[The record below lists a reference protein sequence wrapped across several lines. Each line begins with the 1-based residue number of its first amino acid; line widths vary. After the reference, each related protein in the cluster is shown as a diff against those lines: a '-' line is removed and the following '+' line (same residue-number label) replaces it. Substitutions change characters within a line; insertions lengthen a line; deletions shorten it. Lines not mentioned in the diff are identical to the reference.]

1 VATPPSASPEIVCI
15 GSIFIDDIV
24 FPDGRTVME
33 VLGGGGV
40 HAAAGVLTWG
50 ERPGLVSCAGKDIP
64 ASALRRLERDF
75 DLQGLVHLEL
85 PQARA
90 WQIFEWDGRRT
101 EIYRMKIMQPYL
113 EDPQPEAL
121 AESYRRARG
130 VSILR
135 GSESFLLWRDALP
148 DAVLLWEPSQDFMQ
162 PHNSEAFFKAL
173 PAADIVSPNLVEAR
187 LVSGDL
193 EPEAL
198 IALMLERGAKIVVLR
213 MGEAGSL
220 VGAREWSTPLL
231 VPPVP
236 VETIVDQTGAG
247 NTYCGGFLAGWVKTG
262 DLQTAACYG
271 AVAAS
276 FALEVIGV
284 AHPDGSDFSVERDRR
299 LQWLRQQLR
308 L

>member
-1 VATPPSASPEIVCI
+1 MNSQPTVSPEFVCV

-40 HAAAGVLTWG
+40 HAAAGVLTWR
-50 ERPGLVSCAGKDIP
+50 ERPGLVSCAGEDIP
-64 ASALRRLERDF
+64 ESALRRLERDF
-75 DLQGLVHLEL
+75 DLRGLVHLDL

-90 WQIFEWDGRRT
+90 WQVFEWDGKRT
-101 EIYRMKIMQPYL
+101 ELYRMQIMQPYL
-113 EDPQPEAL
+113 DDPQPEDL
-121 AESYRRARG
+121 PESYRRARG

-135 GSESFLLWRDALP
+135 GAEPFVRWREALP

-162 PHNSEAFFKAL
+162 PDHADAFFKAL
-173 PAADIVSPNLVEAR
+173 SAADIVSPNLVEAR
-187 LVSGDL
+187 LVGGDL

-198 IALMLERGAKIVVLR
+198 IARMLEHGAGIVVLR
-213 MGEAGSL
+213 MGELGSL
-220 VGAREWSTPLL
+220 IGARELASPLL

-262 DLQTAACYG
+262 DLKQAACYG

-284 AHPDGSDFSVERDRR
+284 AHPSGADFSAERDRR
-299 LQWLRQQLR
+299 LEWLRAR
-308 L
+308 LG